1 MAKKKVGYIELHW
14 RCPNCGGLNRG
25 RDSFCVACGS
35 PQPEDVEFEQI
46 ENAELIREKELI
58 ARAEAGADI
67 HCAYCGTRNPATAT
81 QCSQCGSELAEG
93 IRRKAGRVL
102 GAYQPG
108 AAAEVACPACGASNP
123 ATAANCAQ
131 CGAPL
136 GLSRPQGQVDATEA
150 AQGEK
155 RARKFSPAFIIIGGL
170 VCLAVI
176 VFFVL
181 AGRTSTVPG
190 VVEEVTWERSIA
202 IETYQAVSRSD
213 WFDQLP
219 AEAEN
224 VSCEARV
231 RSVESEPVPG
241 AEEVCGTPYTVD
253 KGSGFAE
260 VVQDCEYQVYD
271 DYCSYTVMDWVET
284 DTAVASGHDFN
295 PQWPEP
301 ALEADQR
308 LGESRRESFSVVF
321 AADGE
326 TYTYAPDT
334 LEEFRQFSPGS
345 RWNLEVNTFGVV
357 VDVQP

>member
-1 MAKKKVGYIELHW
+1 M
-14 RCPNCGGLNRG
+14 NRG
-25 RDSFCVACGS
+25 RDSFCVACGA

-46 ENAELIREKELI
+46 ENAELIREQELI

-81 QCSQCGSELAEG
+81 QCSQCGSELEEG
-93 IRRKAGRVL
+93 IRRQAGRVL

-108 AAAEVACPACGASNP
+108 EAAEVACPACGASNL
-123 ATAANCAQ
+123 ATASNCAQ

-136 GLSRPQGQVDATEA
+136 GRTTSQDQGEA
-150 AQGEK
+150 ASVGGEQ
-155 RARKFSPAFIIIGGL
+155 RARRFSPVLLILGGL
-170 VCLAVI
+170 ACLAVI
-176 VFFVL
+176 AFFVL
-181 AGRTSTVPG
+181 AGRTTTITG
-190 VVEEVTWERSIA
+190 VVEEVAWERTIA
-202 IETYQAVSRSD
+202 IESYQPVEYSD
-213 WFDQLP
+213 WFDELP
-219 AEAEN
+219 AGAEN

-260 VVQDCEYQVYD
+260 VVQDCEYQVYA

-284 DTAVASGHDFN
+284 DTAVARGDDFN
-295 PQWPEP
+295 PYWPEP
-301 ALEADQR
+301 TLESGQR
-308 LGESRRESFSVVF
+308 LGENRGESFSVVF

-345 RWNLEVNTFGVV
+345 RWNLDVNTFGTVV
-357 VDVQP
+357 SVQP